1 MTSESDSASGRPPPT
16 IELKAT
22 EVEPPKPPQDTAPQ
36 DTAEATA
43 KADTSA
49 QEKSEPKA
57 AAQSQSRPLFQSPLL
72 LHGISAAI
80 GAVAAAAVLVGL
92 WLFGFTLA
100 GDVVTSQTLPTEA
113 ALPHAANPE
122 ITARLDKIEHAL
134 AAPKPETPA
143 LPPAVGNRLSAVE
156 MQAKLL
162 GDSAAALSHRVDD
175 IAASAQAAQKQA
187 ASAASSAASAAET
200 AKSAGQGSV
209 QPADLEALSNR
220 IAALESAVKS
230 LSQQIA
236 QPANGAD
243 QAARLMVAA
252 QALRTTVDSG
262 APYQAELKAVL
273 ALGAEQSAAAPLDAF
288 AATGLPPRAPL
299 AQQLAT
305 LVPALRQAAQP
316 SSGETT
322 FLDRLKANASRLV
335 EITPAEP
342 PPGNDPADVITRID
356 IDAGRGD
363 IAAALKD
370 IAVLPDQ
377 LKPLA
382 ADWAKKAQAREDA
395 IAASRKIAAD
405 ALASLSKAA
414 AQ

>member
-1 MTSESDSASGRPPPT
+1 MTSESDSTSGRPPPT

-22 EVEPPKPPQDTAPQ
+22 EVESRKPRDTAPP
-36 DTAEATA
+36 DSAEETV
-43 KADTSA
+43 KADSSA
-49 QEKSEPKA
+49 QQTSDPKA
-57 AAQSQSRPLFQSPLL
+57 AAPSQPRLL

-80 GAVAAAAVLVGL
+80 GAVAAAAVLIGL

-100 GDVVTSQTLPTEA
+100 RDTVT
-113 ALPHAANPE
+113 HAASPE

-187 ASAASSAASAAET
+187 ASAASSAASAAEA
-200 AKSAGQGSV
+200 AKSAGQTST
-209 QPADLEALSNR
+209 QPADLEALTNR

-230 LSQQIA
+230 LSEQIA
-236 QPANGAD
+236 HPAAGED
-243 QAARLMVAA
+243 RAARLMVAA
-252 QALRTTVDSG
+252 QALRTTVEAG
-262 APYQAELKAVL
+262 APYQAELKAAL
-273 ALGAEQSAAAPLDAF
+273 ALGADKSAAAPLDAF
-288 AATGLPPRAPL
+288 ASTGVPPRA
-299 AQQLAT
+299 A
-305 LVPALRQAAQP
+305 LVRELTALMPALRQAGTP
-316 SSGETT
+316 SPGETT
-322 FLDRLKANASRLV
+322 FLDKLKANAWKLV

-342 PPGNDPADVITRID
+342 PAGNDPTSVITRIE
-356 IDAGRGD
+356 IDADRAEIG
-363 IAAALKD
+363 AALKD
-370 IAVLPDQ
+370 IASLPDQ
-377 LKPLA
+377 LKPLT

-405 ALASLSKAA
+405 ALAGLSTAA